1 MPDNLEPTPPPSE
14 PSEQSPHPP
23 YPPPQEAFLVLMISL
38 VAALIAGV
46 ALVKIEKIGVVLTEV
61 LFLVP
66 PLIYL
71 RRKGYNLFT
80 GLRWNRIS
88 VSVIFASLL
97 IGLSLTVLLDE
108 VDRLIAMFFPMPE
121 ELQNNLLGFLTLET
135 WSDYLLAGLGVV
147 AAAAICEESLFRGF
161 IQVSLEAHGPVTRA
175 VLFSSLLFAMAH
187 FNPWWM
193 VQILILGVFLG
204 FLSWRSNS
212 SIPGMF
218 IHGINN
224 GLALYSGGSLTGGP
238 WVWYNMGEHV
248 SPMIL
253 IAALALLFLGMK
265 LFVKWTDESAP
276 IPLESESLGAGGP

>member
-1 MPDNLEPTPPPSE
+1 MPNNLEPTQPS
-14 PSEQSPHPP
+14 PASPEQSPRSP

-46 ALVKIEKIGVVLTEV
+46 ALLKIEKIGVILTEL

-71 RRKGYNLFT
+71 RRKGYNFSA

-88 VSVIFASLL
+88 VSVIFASIL

-121 ELQNNLLGFLTLET
+121 ELQNNLMGFLTLET

-147 AAAAICEESLFRGF
+147 VAAAICEESLFRGF

-224 GLALYSGGSLTGGP
+224 GLALYSGGSLTGSP
-238 WVWYNMGEHV
+238 WVWYNMGDHV

-253 IAALALLFLGMK
+253 IAALAMLFLGMK

-276 IPLESESLGAGGP
+276 IPLESGTLGAGGP